1 MQRNFDTTNGQ
12 PFVYFDIQS
21 VRKDPATGVT
31 TVTYQDR
38 WALKSADG
46 VTRFLDE
53 TPVTRSFS
61 VHPDDFSKKVDLVDL
76 ATGKHLPVQI
86 SYGQALAGVI
96 ACVRADQ
103 EAQDAQ

>member
-1 MQRNFDTTNGQ
+1 MPRNFDTTNGQ

-21 VRKDPATGVT
+21 VRKDPETGVT

-46 VTRFLDE
+46 VTRFLDG
-53 TPVTRSFS
+53 PAIQRSFS
-61 VHPDDFSKKVDLVDL
+61 VGPQDLAKKVDLVDL
-76 ATGKHLPVQI
+76 ATGQHLPVQI